1 VWQSVEAPFRYAPDF
16 GDNPGVAESLIDR
29 FRSAGRIDRLFP
41 EEIEILEKLT
51 AEGMSAEAQLAFL
64 RTNRAVSAKVLLWL
78 GSIRLLALAG
88 GGIAAAWFGAERLT
102 AAFSWLGAG
111 LAILGALLLAS
122 AISLALSLSKR
133 RRAYRIPLTLPD
145 A

>member
-1 VWQSVEAPFRYAPDF
+1 
-16 GDNPGVAESLIDR
+16 VAESLIDR

-51 AEGMSAEAQLAFL
+51 REGMSPEAQLAFL
-64 RTNRAVSAKVLLWL
+64 RTSRAVSAKVFLWL
-78 GSIRLLALAG
+78 GSIRLLALAA
-88 GGIAAAWFGAERLT
+88 GGIAAGWFGAAKLA

-111 LAILGALLLAS
+111 LAALGALLLVS
-122 AISLALSLSKR
+122 AISLAFTLSKR
-133 RRAYRIPLTLPD
+133 LRAYKVPLTLPD